1 MPYPYM
7 HHHHKTIRN
16 THVMDKTAK
25 LSSNNCTKDVKR
37 PLVQSVMYSSKKK
50 MNRFSK
56 VINAEQPVLVDFF
69 AEWCGPCKTMA
80 PILKQAKDAVGD
92 KVKIIKVY
100 IDKNPDA
107 ARQFNIQGVPTLI
120 LFQKGQVKWRQ
131 SGVVPAN
138 ALIQVLNA
146 NA

>member
-1 MPYPYM
+1 
-7 HHHHKTIRN
+7 
-16 THVMDKTAK
+16 
-25 LSSNNCTKDVKR
+25 
-37 PLVQSVMYSSKKK
+37 
-50 MNRFSK
+50 MNRFSE
-56 VINAEQPVLVDFF
+56 VLNADQPVLVDFF

-92 KVKIIKVY
+92 KVKIIKVD

-120 LFQKGQVKWRQ
+120 LFKKGEVKWRQ

-138 ALIQVLNA
+138 QLIQVLNST
-146 NA
+146 N